1 MLFIHMLMPQSEVA
15 AVTASYIELVIGVFG
30 LFGNVN
36 ILVAVYTR
44 KHLRSKCALL
54 MALIAFYDSIS
65 IFFEFFQA
73 FGFLFSI
80 EFSRRECFNYIF
92 MYSFVLHL
100 QIFTVLSL
108 AVDRFVS
115 IVFPRRYRIIS
126 AKRWIIATCIPG
138 LIVNVVFLPWANF
151 TMDDGITDGCN
162 PPESLPFTV
171 AIWWSRMTVAV
182 NVLVVVTY
190 ISFVIAIKI
199 NVRRFAKY
207 AQERK
212 ENFLAQQRAAQT
224 VSIIILVFAG
234 TWFFTQTIAFVYY
247 GSSTL
252 SEQFWFQALSET
264 AAVPVMFGYSL
275 NYYVYFWRSSEYRRV
290 FKDQLRLL
298 IPCAKRKFLF
308 SKSQSHTSV
317 KRNVVCPNG
326 TSCN

>member
-1 MLFIHMLMPQSEVA
+1 MPVSEVA
-15 AVTASYIELVIGVFG
+15 AVTASYIELVIGIFG

-115 IVFPRRYRIIS
+115 IVFPTRYRIIS

-162 PPESLPFTV
+162 PPESLPLTV
-171 AIWWSRMTVAV
+171 AIWWSRMTVTV
-182 NVLVVVTY
+182 NVLVVITY
-190 ISFVIAIKI
+190 ISLVIAIKI
-199 NVRRFAKY
+199 IVRRFSESIHNQ
-207 AQERK
+207 QE
-212 ENFLAQQRAAQT
+212 EDFFLVQKKVVHT
-224 VSIIILVFAG
+224 ISIVILVICG
-234 TWFFTQTIAFVYY
+234 TWFFTQTIAFFYY

-275 NYYVYFWRSSEYRRV
+275 NYYVYFWRSYEYRKV
-290 FKDQLRLL
+290 FKAQLWALL
-298 IPCAKRKFLF
+298 PCTRRKLFLRR
-308 SKSQSHTSV
+308 KSRSQAGV
-317 KRNVVCPNG
+317 KRNALYPHRTDSNH
-326 TSCN
+326 